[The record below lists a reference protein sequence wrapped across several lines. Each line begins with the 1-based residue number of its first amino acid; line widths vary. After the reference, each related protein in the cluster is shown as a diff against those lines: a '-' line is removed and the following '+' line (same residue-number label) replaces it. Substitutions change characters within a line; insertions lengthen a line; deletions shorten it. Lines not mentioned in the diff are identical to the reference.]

1 MAADEWRMARDSPA
15 PNTPLPRQDTERC
28 ACARPGNGD
37 QHVEEGKKHASTDQ
51 LARHLTDLRARWSR
65 RQWEEEEE
73 EEQERPAEMETP
85 HPSFPAVR
93 RTVEQQGQVATA
105 PETHAPS
112 LPAFRRLVAFFF
124 SMRGDVDQAE
134 EEDDWERRDAEN
146 R

>member
-37 QHVEEGKKHASTDQ
+37 QQAEEEKKHSPTDQ
-51 LARHLTDLRARWSR
+51 PARHLIDLRVRLSC
-65 RQWEEEEE
+65 RQWEEEE

-93 RTVEQQGQVATA
+93 RTVEQQGRVTTA

-134 EEDDWERRDAEN
+134 EEEDWERRDAGS